1 MVSSIGFQ
9 LQRNDL
15 IHGFGVRRV
24 HHPAPR
30 RYVRHQGH
38 GVLRKLTGFVARP
51 LLRYGA
57 NRIADLISGGSYR
70 IAGTGQHKRRPR
82 RTLGGARH
90 RVIRRVAHRQPH
102 ITYVNV
108 PIGHTTI
115 RRPGRP
121 RRPRTT
127 LSGLGYHRRRV
138 AHRRRLVLI

>member
-15 IHGFGVRRV
+15 IHGFGARP
-24 HHPAPR
+24 HHHYAPR

-57 NRIADLISGGSYR
+57 NRIADMISGGSYR
-70 IAGTGQHKRRPR
+70 IAGTGR
-82 RTLGGARH
+82 RTYR
-90 RVIRRVAHRQPH
+90 
-102 ITYVNV
+102 
-108 PIGHTTI
+108 
-115 RRPGRP
+115 

-127 LSGLGYHRRRV
+127 LGGARRVRRV
-138 AHRRRLVLI
+138 AHRKPRVTYVISRPRTRRPRRPRATLTRRRPVTHRRRVILI

>member
-30 RYVRHQGH
+30 RYVRHHGH

-82 RTLGGARH
+82 RTLGGAKH
-90 RVIRRVAHRQPH
+90 RVVRKPRVTYVIRPH
-102 ITYVNV
+102 ITRAR
-108 PIGHTTI
+108 IT
-115 RRPGRP
+115 RP

-127 LSGLGYHRRRV
+127 LSGLGYHKRRV
-138 AHRRRLVLI
+138 VHKRRLVLI